1 MLRFC
6 RNSQANFPRS
16 LLAPRVSKSVV
27 FALFL
32 ACWERG
38 RRCFMKLMI
47 LSVSAFFTSLRDGCR
62 VSCLSFCAT
71 RTEMSAFSPLFCLA
85 SLHIAVV
92 VVLRVHIMLTSFQD
106 LSGCADAILTCQVKA
121 NRRRETGA
129 LDVMYLVVCLQYNVQ
144 NVWLYSYDI
153 QIRLR

>member
-1 MLRFC
+1 
-6 RNSQANFPRS
+6 
-16 LLAPRVSKSVV
+16 
-27 FALFL
+27 
-32 ACWERG
+32 
-38 RRCFMKLMI
+38 
-47 LSVSAFFTSLRDGCR
+47 
-62 VSCLSFCAT
+62 
-71 RTEMSAFSPLFCLA
+71 MSAFSPLFCLA

-92 VVLRVHIMLTSFQD
+92 VVLRVHIMLTPFQD